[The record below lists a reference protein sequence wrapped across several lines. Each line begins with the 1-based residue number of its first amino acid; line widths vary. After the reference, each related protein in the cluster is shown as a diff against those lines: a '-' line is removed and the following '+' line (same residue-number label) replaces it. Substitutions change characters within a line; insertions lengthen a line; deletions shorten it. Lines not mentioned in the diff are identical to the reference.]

1 MYSKMKEEGAKGIY
15 TYTVTI
21 TYQGNKV
28 VQEVYSSSSGQETY
42 KYKYDKERNP
52 FYNLLYGGYR
62 ELEINLS
69 KNNITHAYRGLFCR
83 I

>member
-21 TYQGNKV
+21 TYQGNNV

-42 KYKYDKERNP
+42 KYKYDEERNP
-52 FYNLLYGGYR
+52 FYNLLCGGYR
-62 ELEINLS
+62 D
-69 KNNITHAYRGLFCR
+69 
-83 I
+83 